1 VIAHL
6 HFLRVFSLKA
16 LLLVLLGFFCSV
28 QAQSQSANA
37 PPSSP
42 AGNNPSQQ
50 KATTVQQKAV
60 STVVVKA
67 RKTSSAT
74 SNSNNK
80 VSNKG
85 VTNSQNGGIQDRS
98 KPGIQIRRPTSALVD
113 SNAEDDVLISGAGN
127 LDYRV
132 QRGCARRNFL
142 DSQLPEQIG
151 IENKQFIAFFETQA
165 KAFFSRVRGNCIPYA
180 LALGK
185 RNRFESLSLL
195 TGNVRD
201 AQAEIWTF
209 TPAAF
214 DGFLLQQERLIN
226 ELGGLS
232 EIEIPLSAV
241 LYDPNQVENKL
252 PIELVWELNAV
263 VKQIY
268 TEESGAAA
276 QTNNIVRVIVDY
288 GDREQWAQIW
298 AVEIITPKTKEVLA
312 SAFWLDR
319 TELPGGFYTPNG
331 ESLER
336 ALWTTPLSYRRISRG
351 VGMVPTSRKKTAAVT
366 SKTNTVQAPPTS
378 TRYRAHMGIDYS
390 APTGTPV
397 FSVATGKVVARGYN
411 GAFGNLLILE
421 HPGGY
426 RTYYAHL
433 SNFNAELDVGNEVRR
448 GFEIGYV
455 GNTGRSTGPHLHF
468 ELRKDGVYLNPYN
481 PNLQLDLWTM
491 INSDSG
497 QFTKLI
503 LLFSS

>member
-1 VIAHL
+1 MIAHL

-180 LALGK
+180 LA
-185 RNRFESLSLL
+185 
-195 TGNVRD
+195 
-201 AQAEIWTF
+201 
-209 TPAAF
+209 
-214 DGFLLQQERLIN
+214 
-226 ELGGLS
+226 
-232 EIEIPLSAV
+232 
-241 LYDPNQVENKL
+241 
-252 PIELVWELNAV
+252 
-263 VKQIY
+263 
-268 TEESGAAA
+268 
-276 QTNNIVRVIVDY
+276 VIA
-288 GDREQWAQIW
+288 W
-298 AVEIITPKTKEVLA
+298 
-312 SAFWLDR
+312 
-319 TELPGGFYTPNG
+319 
-331 ESLER
+331 
-336 ALWTTPLSYRRISRG
+336 
-351 VGMVPTSRKKTAAVT
+351 
-366 SKTNTVQAPPTS
+366 
-378 TRYRAHMGIDYS
+378 
-390 APTGTPV
+390 
-397 FSVATGKVVARGYN
+397 
-411 GAFGNLLILE
+411 
-421 HPGGY
+421 
-426 RTYYAHL
+426 
-433 SNFNAELDVGNEVRR
+433 
-448 GFEIGYV
+448 
-455 GNTGRSTGPHLHF
+455 
-468 ELRKDGVYLNPYN
+468 NP
-481 PNLQLDLWTM
+481 
-491 INSDSG
+491 
-497 QFTKLI
+497 
-503 LLFSS
+503 